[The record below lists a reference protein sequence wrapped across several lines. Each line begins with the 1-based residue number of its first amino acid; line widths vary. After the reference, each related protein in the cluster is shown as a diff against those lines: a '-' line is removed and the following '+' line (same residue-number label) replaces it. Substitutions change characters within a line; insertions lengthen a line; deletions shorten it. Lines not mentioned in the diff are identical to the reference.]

1 MLAVDKVGSHII
13 ITVAS
18 DCVLC
23 AGAAENTNDGGLL
36 SSRSFLKLLALQ
48 LTMLEGLGAI
58 TATDLFRLNTI

>member
-23 AGAAENTNDGGLL
+23 AGAAENTNDGGLFG
-36 SSRSFLKLLALQ
+36 SRPFLKLLSLQ
-48 LTMLEGLGAI
+48 LTVLEGLGAI
-58 TATDLFRLNTI
+58 TATDLFRLDSI